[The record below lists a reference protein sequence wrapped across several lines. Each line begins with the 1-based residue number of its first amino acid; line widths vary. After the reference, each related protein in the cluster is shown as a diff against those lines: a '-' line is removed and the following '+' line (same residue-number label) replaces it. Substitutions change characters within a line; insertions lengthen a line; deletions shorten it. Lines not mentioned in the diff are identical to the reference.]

1 MRYLTSGE
9 SHGPQLTVIVEGVPA
24 NLEIKVEDINKEMF
38 KRQGGYGRGR
48 RMQIEKDTVEIVS
61 GVRNGYTLGS
71 PITMVV
77 TNDDFTHWRKIMG
90 AAPIS
95 DEERENMKRTIT
107 KPRPGHA
114 DLVGGMKY
122 NHRDLRNVLER
133 SSARETAA
141 RVAVGA
147 LCKVLLE
154 QLDIEIY
161 SRVVEIGG
169 IKDKDFYDSE
179 TFKANLDRND
189 VRVIDDGIAQAMRD
203 KIDEAKNDGDS
214 IGGVVQVVV
223 ENMPVG
229 VGSYVHYDRKLD
241 GRIAQGVVSINAF
254 KGVSFGEGFK
264 AAEKPGSEIQDE
276 ILYNTELGYYRGSNH
291 LGGLEGGMS
300 NGMPIIVNGVMKP
313 IPTLYKPLNSVDIKT
328 KEDFKATIERSDSCA
343 VPAASIVCEHVVAF
357 EIAKALLEE
366 FQSNHIEQLQQQ
378 IADRR
383 QLNVEF

>member
-24 NLEIKVEDINKEMF
+24 NIEIKVEDINKDMF

-48 RMQIEKDTVEIVS
+48 RMLIEKDTVEIVS

-95 DEERENMKRTIT
+95 EEERENMKRTIT

-147 LCKVLLE
+147 LCKVLLQ
-154 QLDIEIY
+154 QLDIDIY

-189 VRVIDDGIAQAMRD
+189 VRVIDDSIAQAMRD
-203 KIDEAKNDGDS
+203 KIDEAKNEGDS

-241 GRIAQGVVSINAF
+241 GKIAQGVVSINAF

-276 ILYNTELGYYRGSNH
+276 ILYNSEIGYYRGSNH

-313 IPTLYKPLNSVDIKT
+313 IPTLYKPLNSVDINT

>member
-1 MRYLTSGE
+1 MMIL
-9 SHGPQLTVIVEGVPA
+9 
-24 NLEIKVEDINKEMF
+24 
-38 KRQGGYGRGR
+38 
-48 RMQIEKDTVEIVS
+48 
-61 GVRNGYTLGS
+61 
-71 PITMVV
+71 
-77 TNDDFTHWRKIMG
+77 HWRKIMG

-203 KIDEAKNDGDS
+203 KIDEAKTM
-214 IGGVVQVVV
+214 V
-223 ENMPVG
+223 
-229 VGSYVHYDRKLD
+229 
-241 GRIAQGVVSINAF
+241 
-254 KGVSFGEGFK
+254 
-264 AAEKPGSEIQDE
+264 IQ
-276 ILYNTELGYYRGSNH
+276 
-291 LGGLEGGMS
+291 
-300 NGMPIIVNGVMKP
+300 
-313 IPTLYKPLNSVDIKT
+313 
-328 KEDFKATIERSDSCA
+328 
-343 VPAASIVCEHVVAF
+343 
-357 EIAKALLEE
+357 
-366 FQSNHIEQLQQQ
+366 
-378 IADRR
+378 
-383 QLNVEF
+383 

>member
-1 MRYLTSGE
+1 
-9 SHGPQLTVIVEGVPA
+9 
-24 NLEIKVEDINKEMF
+24 
-38 KRQGGYGRGR
+38 
-48 RMQIEKDTVEIVS
+48 
-61 GVRNGYTLGS
+61 
-71 PITMVV
+71 MVV

-203 KIDEAKNDGDS
+203 KIDEAKTM
-214 IGGVVQVVV
+214 V
-223 ENMPVG
+223 
-229 VGSYVHYDRKLD
+229 
-241 GRIAQGVVSINAF
+241 
-254 KGVSFGEGFK
+254 
-264 AAEKPGSEIQDE
+264 IQ
-276 ILYNTELGYYRGSNH
+276 
-291 LGGLEGGMS
+291 
-300 NGMPIIVNGVMKP
+300 
-313 IPTLYKPLNSVDIKT
+313 
-328 KEDFKATIERSDSCA
+328 
-343 VPAASIVCEHVVAF
+343 
-357 EIAKALLEE
+357 
-366 FQSNHIEQLQQQ
+366 
-378 IADRR
+378 
-383 QLNVEF
+383 